1 MGCHHVQELQQARS
15 QIAQHADK
23 HCCCQWLHMLLVC
36 ERGARE
42 RMMQEQMPA
51 LLPHQ
56 PPRPPLSPQ
65 GEVMMAVRALAHT
78 KEIADEVKHASI
90 QRCTTTAGPMTAVP
104 LSPILSMGCTSH
116 DLAGCQAQ
124 RA

>member
-1 MGCHHVQELQQARS
+1 MQELQQARS

-23 HCCCQWLHMLLVC
+23 HCWLWLHMLLVC

-42 RMMQEQMPA
+42 RMMQEHMPA

-65 GEVMMAVRALAHT
+65 GEVMMAV
-78 KEIADEVKHASI
+78 
-90 QRCTTTAGPMTAVP
+90 
-104 LSPILSMGCTSH
+104 
-116 DLAGCQAQ
+116 
-124 RA
+124 